1 MIETNM
7 IYFQTVT
14 SMLQKSTTAVPMLFA
29 TIPKYRTIIHVNL
42 DILVMDGLAKVDLA
56 FYLLLHK
63 KVFLTK
69 VNMARE

>member
-1 MIETNM
+1 M

-14 SMLQKSTTAVPMLFA
+14 NMLQKSTTAVLMLFA

-42 DILVMDGLAKVDLA
+42 DILGMDGLAKVDLA
-56 FYLLLHK
+56 FYLLLYK

>member
-1 MIETNM
+1 
-7 IYFQTVT
+7 
-14 SMLQKSTTAVPMLFA
+14 MLQKSTTAVPMLFA

>member
-14 SMLQKSTTAVPMLFA
+14 NMLQKSTTAVLMLFA

-42 DILVMDGLAKVDLA
+42 DILVMDGLAKV
-56 FYLLLHK
+56 
-63 KVFLTK
+63 KVFLSK
-69 VNMARE
+69 ENMARE

>member
-1 MIETNM
+1 M

-14 SMLQKSTTAVPMLFA
+14 NMLQKSTTAVLMLFA

-42 DILVMDGLAKVDLA
+42 DILGMDGLAKVDLA

>member
-14 SMLQKSTTAVPMLFA
+14 NMLQKSTTAVLMLFA

-42 DILVMDGLAKVDLA
+42 DILGMDGLAKVDLA